1 MNHSSKNVNRSLVA
15 EATHPNDFT
24 AIFEENFNRLLK
36 KTQEYVKDIQI
47 AKDIVQGI
55 FVKVWDNHRH
65 IIHSAYIREYLE
77 KACVNRARNYIRD
90 HQKFA
95 GSEDDLLVLKEPTS
109 ADASLIYDE
118 LHDNI
123 MQYIRQLPDRMRSAF
138 MLSRFQ
144 QMTYKEIAK
153 TLGISVVAVEKSM
166 MKALKRLNE
175 FVTRTGLRLFLLFAL
190 SSELK
195 MSRTLPVEQLATATA
210 TVRKSTS

>member
-1 MNHSSKNVNRSLVA
+1 
-15 EATHPNDFT
+15 
-24 AIFEENFNRLLK
+24 
-36 KTQEYVKDIQI
+36 
-47 AKDIVQGI
+47 
-55 FVKVWDNHRH
+55 
-65 IIHSAYIREYLE
+65 
-77 KACVNRARNYIRD
+77 
-90 HQKFA
+90 
-95 GSEDDLLVLKEPTS
+95 LVLKEPTS